1 MLLAGPS
8 QKCVRNVSVLN
19 PTGKAWECTC
29 FCLCRITDMEWKYR
43 KHEIDTET
51 RDRNIIYIMDDLQQL
66 RSRENKLVEYNMN
79 QMLSINLNGK

>member
-1 MLLAGPS
+1 MFLFVQLAS
-8 QKCVRNVSVLN
+8 TL
-19 PTGKAWECTC
+19 
-29 FCLCRITDMEWKYR
+29 TDMEWKYR